1 MGGLTILGIALG
13 LAMDAFAVAIAVGL
27 SIPALTRR
35 HVFRLAWHFAL
46 FQAMMPVI
54 GWLAGRTVS
63 SYIAA
68 FDHWVA
74 FGLLSVIG
82 GKMIYEAGHP
92 EQAADRGDPTRGLML
107 VTLSVATSI
116 DALAVGLSLAFLDLS
131 IWLKR
136 SRDLWVNLSLPG
148 GRARLAELWGSFFK
162 SLKLTIK
169 NSCRRCRNDL
179 NSIYKTKQLIIKP
192 KNIVCQE
199 K

>member
-92 EQAADRGDPTRGLML
+92 EQAADRSDPTRGLML

-131 IWLKR
+131 IWLP
-136 SRDLWVNLSLPG
+136 SVVIGIVAGMLTTVGICFGN
-148 GRARLAELWGSFFK
+148 RLGKQWEHRAELIGGGV
-162 SLKLTIK
+162 LL
-169 NSCRRCRNDL
+169 
-179 NSIYKTKQLIIKP
+179 LIGLRILLSHFAASSSGTGLP
-192 KNIVCQE
+192 
-199 K
+199 

>member
-131 IWLKR
+131 IWLP
-136 SRDLWVNLSLPG
+136 SVVIGIVAGILTTVGICFGN
-148 GRARLAELWGSFFK
+148 RLGKQWEHRAELIGGGV
-162 SLKLTIK
+162 LL
-169 NSCRRCRNDL
+169 
-179 NSIYKTKQLIIKP
+179 LIGLRILLSHFAASSSGTGLP
-192 KNIVCQE
+192 
-199 K
+199 